1 MKKSVYNIGGNDQA
15 IKTSGQNNAV
25 PDLDEI
31 PKAILK
37 DNVQTITTTL
47 DNGLCSPFIV
57 QKNILCRWTI
67 TAKNG
72 DINSWNNEILIKGF
86 SVDKK
91 LKAGKN
97 IIEFTPTQSDT
108 FNYACWMGLV
118 TSTITVVNDINN
130 FTVQDF
136 NDYSNN
142 PGYGSGSSSYH
153 NGSGI

>member
-1 MKKSVYNIGGNDQA
+1 MKKSVYNIGGNDQET
-15 IKTSGQNNAV
+15 KTSGKNNAV
-25 PDLDEI
+25 PNLDKI

-47 DNGLCSPFIV
+47 DNGLCSPIIV
-57 QKNILCRWTI
+57 QKNIPFRWTI
-67 TAKNG
+67 TAKKGEING
-72 DINSWNNEILIKGF
+72 WNNEILIKDF

-91 LKAGKN
+91 LKAGRN

-108 FNYACWMGLV
+108 FNYACWMGLA

-153 NGSGI
+153 SGDGI

>member
-1 MKKSVYNIGGNDQA
+1 MKKSVYIIGGNDQA
-15 IKTSGQNNAV
+15 TMATGQNNAA
-25 PDLDEI
+25 PNLEEI
-31 PKAILK
+31 PKANLK

-57 QKNILCRWTI
+57 QKNIPFRWTI

-72 DINSWNNEILIKGF
+72 HINSWNNEISIKDF

-108 FNYACWMGLV
+108 FNYICWMGLV

-130 FTVQDF
+130 FTVKDF
-136 NDYSNN
+136 NGYSNN
-142 PGYGSGSSSYH
+142 LGYVSGSSLYH
-153 NGSGI
+153 SGGGI